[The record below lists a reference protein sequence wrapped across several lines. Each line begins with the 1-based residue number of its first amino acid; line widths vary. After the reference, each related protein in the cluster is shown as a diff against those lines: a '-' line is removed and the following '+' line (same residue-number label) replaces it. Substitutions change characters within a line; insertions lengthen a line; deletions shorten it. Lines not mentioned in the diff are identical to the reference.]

1 MFILPDFPTTTRWL
15 SPLERKLA
23 LRRMEEDGGLHMSD
37 QDEADVH
44 STIPTIEADGPTKQR
59 HAFWATM
66 TDLKAWWLAVA
77 LSSEVIALSF
87 NAFFPTLTAT
97 LNFNTTI
104 TLILVAP
111 PWFVA
116 AVGAFFVAR
125 HSDKVGERFYHISIP
140 LAIGIIGYVIAM
152 STMNI
157 AARYVSL

>member
-1 MFILPDFPTTTRWL
+1 
-15 SPLERKLA
+15 
-23 LRRMEEDGGLHMSD
+23 MSD

-44 STIPTIEADGPTKQR
+44 SNIPTIESDGPTKQR
-59 HAFWATM
+59 HAFWQAM
-66 TDLKAWWLAVA
+66 TDPKAWWLAVA

-97 LNFNTTI
+97 LKFNTTI

-116 AVGAFFVAR
+116 AIGAFLVAR
-125 HSDKVGERFYHISIP
+125 HSDKQGVRFYHISIP
-140 LAIGIIGYVIAM
+140 LAIGIIGYIIAM

>member
-1 MFILPDFPTTTRWL
+1 MFILPDFPATTRWL

-23 LRRMEEDGGLHMSD
+23 LRRMEGDGGLNMSD

-44 STIPTIEADGPTKQR
+44 SSIPTIDTDGPTKQR
-59 HAFWATM
+59 HAFWLAM
-66 TDLKAWWLAVA
+66 SDLKAWWLALA

-116 AVGAFFVAR
+116 AIGAFIVAR
-125 HSDKVGERFYHISIP
+125 
-140 LAIGIIGYVIAM
+140 
-152 STMNI
+152 
-157 AARYVSL
+157 